1 MSLKIEQAI
10 ILLPTSPSSTLP
22 VTPQALR
29 DHIAFVS
36 PPLSTS
42 STGSMRVGNEPHDD
56 LEKESISV
64 VVTLSGLVG
73 SLRG

>member
-22 VTPQALR
+22 VTPQTLR

-36 PPLSTS
+36 PPLSAS
-42 STGSMRVGNEPHDD
+42 SAESMRAGNEPYDD
-56 LEKESISV
+56 IEKESISV